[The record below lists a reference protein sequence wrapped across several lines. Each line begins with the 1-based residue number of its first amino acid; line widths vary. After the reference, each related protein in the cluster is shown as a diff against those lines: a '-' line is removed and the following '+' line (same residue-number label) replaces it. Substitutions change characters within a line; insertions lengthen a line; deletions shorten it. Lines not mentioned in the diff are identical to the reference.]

1 MHIPDGFLDA
11 KTWLGA
17 AALGGAAVSY
27 SLKKTGDALQDR
39 QVPTLGVL
47 GAFIF
52 AAQMVNFPV
61 GGGTSGHLLGA
72 ALATALLGPWSA
84 TLILTTVLVVQA
96 VFFADGGITT
106 LGANVLNMA
115 VIAPLVAHFVY
126 RLLGSGRP
134 LSIFLG
140 SWCSVVAAAAAT
152 ALELALAG
160 TVPLLAVLTAM
171 VGWHLL
177 IGIGEG
183 LITCAVVAFVSRSGL
198 LPSASPYGK
207 GEAKI
212 S

>member
-17 AALGGAAVSY
+17 AAVSGVAVGY
-27 SLKKTGDALQDR
+27 GLKKTGEALQDR
-39 QVPTLGVL
+39 QIPVLGVL

-84 TLILTTVLVVQA
+84 TLILTTVLIIQA
-96 VFFADGGITT
+96 LFFADGGITA

-115 VIAPLVAHFVY
+115 VIAPMVAHCVY
-126 RLLGSGRP
+126 RLLGGVRP

-140 SWCSVVAAAAAT
+140 SWCSVIAAAAAT

-160 TVPLLAVLTAM
+160 TVPLSAVLAAM

-183 LITCAVVAFVSRSGL
+183 LITCAFVAFVRRSGL
-198 LPSASPYGK
+198 LAATGPYDEGEGK
-207 GEAKI
+207 IA
-212 S
+212 

>member
-17 AALGGAAVSY
+17 AALSGAAVGY
-27 SLKKTGDALQDR
+27 GLKKTGEALQDR
-39 QVPTLGVL
+39 QIPVLGVL

-84 TLILTTVLVVQA
+84 TLILTTVLIIQA
-96 VFFADGGITT
+96 IFFADGGITA

-115 VIAPLVAHFVY
+115 VIAPMAAHCVY
-126 RLLGSGRP
+126 RLLGGVRP
-134 LSIFLG
+134 LSVFLG
-140 SWCSVVAAAAAT
+140 SWCSVIAAATAT

-160 TVPLLAVLTAM
+160 AVPLPAVLTAM

-183 LITCAVVAFVSRSGL
+183 LVTCAVVAFVSRSGL
-198 LPSASPYGK
+198 LPSASPYENGEGK
-207 GEAKI
+207 IA
-212 S
+212 